1 MKSDLDAL
9 MQARRLDALVVLG
22 NAENN
27 PPMYY
32 FTGGGHISNA
42 ALFKK
47 VGQKPTIYCN
57 AMERAEAAKSGL
69 KSNSIAE
76 RCGGRVGENNPWKSS
91 WNRASHR
98 DAPVCMAHWMRAILW
113 R

>member
-1 MKSDLDAL
+1 M
-9 MQARRLDALVVLG
+9 LG

-32 FTGGGHISNA
+32 FTGGGHVSNA

-47 VGQKPTIYCN
+47 PGQEPVLYCN

-69 KSNSIAE
+69 
-76 RCGGRVGENNPWKSS
+76 RVIPLRTGATEALTKQPEGNF
-91 WNRASHR
+91 
-98 DAPVCMAHWMRAILW
+98 
-113 R
+113 